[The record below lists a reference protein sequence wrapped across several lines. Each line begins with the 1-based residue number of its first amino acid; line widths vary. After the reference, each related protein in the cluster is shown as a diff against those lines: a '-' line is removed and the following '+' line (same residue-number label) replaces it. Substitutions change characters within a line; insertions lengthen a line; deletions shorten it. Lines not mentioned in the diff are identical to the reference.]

1 MHKLSMQIVGMQNTD
16 KIGEI
21 PSIGYLR
28 NFLHNLNKGLLTLL
42 TSITICL
49 SMQNLNLAV

>member
-1 MHKLSMQIVGMQNTD
+1 MHKLSMQIVGMQNTH